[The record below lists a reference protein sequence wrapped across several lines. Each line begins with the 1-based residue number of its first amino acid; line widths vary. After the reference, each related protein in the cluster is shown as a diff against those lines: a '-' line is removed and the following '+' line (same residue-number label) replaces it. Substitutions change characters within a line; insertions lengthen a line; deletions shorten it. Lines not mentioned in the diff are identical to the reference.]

1 LVSLGLSQA
10 VALKKIE
17 QTRNLAVQGS
27 EGYPLDFNKYR
38 EYRIQLEQGS
48 GNFEERFHI
57 TLKIIEDPL
66 LK

>member
-48 GNFEERFHI
+48 GNLRSGFI
-57 TLKIIEDPL
+57 L
-66 LK
+66 LLNN